1 MSHIST
7 YKGDDQLASFKN
19 ELKKDRF
26 TLVVFSKT
34 HEKDDSDQLKD
45 IQEQLKKTF
54 SSNGKDDFAS
64 QIFDYIGDQYK
75 QEGRLTN
82 IMFSFFGDGS
92 VIFINTKNY
101 PVLSKHYK
109 IDTSK
114 SISSRFLNS
123 NGGKKKTNIKEDSMG
138 IINSLLNSNLINF
151 SKWFFC
157 LERVEE
163 IQPFFIY

>member
-7 YKGDDQLASFKN
+7 YKGDDQLVSLKN

-34 HEKDDSDQLKD
+34 DEKDDSDQLKD

-54 SSNGKDDFAS
+54 SSNGKNDFAS
-64 QIFDYIGDQYK
+64 QVFDYIGDQYK
-75 QEGRLTN
+75 QEGKLTN

-92 VIFINTKNY
+92 IIFINTKKY

-114 SISSRFLNS
+114 SINTRFLNS
-123 NGGKKKTNIKEDSMG
+123 NGGTKKTNVKENTMG
-138 IINSLLNSNLINF
+138 IINTLFNSKFINI
-151 SKWFFC
+151 S
-157 LERVEE
+157 E
-163 IQPFFIY
+163 